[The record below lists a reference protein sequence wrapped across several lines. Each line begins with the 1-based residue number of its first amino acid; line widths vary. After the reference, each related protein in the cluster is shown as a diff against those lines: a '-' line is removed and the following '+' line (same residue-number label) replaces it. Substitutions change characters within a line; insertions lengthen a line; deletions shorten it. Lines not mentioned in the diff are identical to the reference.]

1 MTPFRAALLGAL
13 LTPLATFAETSL
25 DGQLSIE
32 LNATQAVESSCKL
45 SFLVVNGHDAA
56 VDKAV
61 YEAVLFDTEGQVN
74 RLMLFDFG
82 KLPAKRPRVRQFVVP
97 QLACDGLGQV
107 LVNGVTQCTGDSLP
121 EGACLDKLKLGTRTD
136 VEVLG

>member
-1 MTPFRAALLGAL
+1 MTLFRAAVLGAV
-13 LTPLATFAETSL
+13 LTPLSAIAETSV
-25 DGQLSIE
+25 GQQLSIE
-32 LNATQAVESSCKL
+32 LNATQPVENSCKL

-61 YEAVLFDTEGQVN
+61 YEAVLFDTQGQVN

-107 LVNGVTQCTGDSLP
+107 LVNGVNQCSGEGLP
-121 EGACLDKLKLGTRTD
+121 EGACLDKLKLGSRTD

>member
-1 MTPFRAALLGAL
+1 MTLFRAAVLGAV
-13 LTPLATFAETSL
+13 LTPLSAIAETSV
-25 DGQLSIE
+25 GQQLSIE
-32 LNATQAVESSCKL
+32 LNATQPVENSCKL

-61 YEAVLFDTEGQVN
+61 YEAVLFDTQGQVN

-107 LVNGVTQCTGDSLP
+107 LVNGVNQCSGEGLP
-121 EGACLDKLKLGTRTD
+121 DGACLDKLKLGSRTD